1 MTDIYSQ
8 QKRNRRITYS
18 LMLGFFIFVMLVG
31 LSVDV
36 YTYGDLGVLGLDGQF
51 RTPVATIV
59 AFAFASI
66 NGAASYFYGASVVTR
81 SLGAE
86 ELKFDDPSHKRFRN
100 VVTEMALASGLPM
113 PKTYVIADPAPNA
126 FATGRDP
133 GHAVVVVTQGLLD
146 TMNREEL
153 QAVVAHEMGHIKN
166 YDILTM
172 TVVTVLVGTVS
183 ILSDW
188 AVRTWRYGGIR
199 PRRTMKGDKGGIHP
213 LILLVIGVFVLL
225 SPLFSRIIAMA
236 VSRNRE
242 YQADASAALFTRNP
256 LALASALTKIDAFTS
271 PLRSARRATAH
282 LFISD
287 PLHRKLDEK
296 EGLVADVFS
305 THPPIKERIRRLEE
319 MGYAAS
325 GGSASGPS
333 EGAGGRMGR
342 TPSNGTR

>member
-8 QKRNRRITYS
+8 QKRNRRVTFY
-18 LMLGFFIFVMLVG
+18 LMLGFFIFVILLGMA
-31 LSVDV
+31 VDV
-36 YTYGDLGVLGLDGQF
+36 YTYGDLSVIGAGGAF
-51 RTPVATIV
+51 RLPVATIV

-66 NGAASYFYGASVVTR
+66 NGFTSYFYGSSVVTR

-86 ELKFDDPSHKRFRN
+86 ELKFEDQSHKRFRN

-113 PKTYVIADPAPNA
+113 PKTFVIADPAPNA

-133 GHAVVVVTQGLLD
+133 AHSVVVVTQGLLD
-146 TMNREEL
+146 SMNREEL
-153 QAVVAHEMGHIKN
+153 QAVVAHEMGHIKT

-199 PRRTMKGDKGGIHP
+199 PRRNIKDKGGIHP
-213 LILLVIGVFVLL
+213 LILLFIGVFVLL
-225 SPLFSRIIAMA
+225 SPIFSRIIAMA

-242 YQADASAALFTRNP
+242 YQADANAALFTRNP
-256 LALASALTKIDAFTS
+256 LALASALKKIDAFTS
-271 PLRSARRATAH
+271 PLKNARRATAH

-305 THPPIKERIRRLEE
+305 THPPIKERIRRLEA
-319 MGYAAS
+319 MGYARS
-325 GGSASGPS
+325 GG
-333 EGAGGRMGR
+333 AG
-342 TPSNGTR
+342 

>member
-8 QKRNRRITYS
+8 QKRNRRITFL
-18 LMLGFFIFVMLVG
+18 LMLGFFVFVLLLG
-31 LSVDV
+31 ISIDV
-36 YTYGDLGVLGLDGQF
+36 YMYGDLNVIGYGGAF
-51 RTPVATIV
+51 RLPVATVI
-59 AFAFASI
+59 ALAFASI
-66 NGAASYFYGASVVTR
+66 NGFTSYFYGSSVVMR

-86 ELKFDDPSHKRFRN
+86 ELKFEEQSHKRFRN

-126 FATGRDP
+126 FATGRNP
-133 GHAVVVVTQGLLD
+133 ENSVVVVTQGLLD

-153 QAVVAHEMGHIKN
+153 QAVVAHEMGHIKT

-188 AVRTWRYGGIR
+188 AMRTWRYGGIR
-199 PRRTMKGDKGGIHP
+199 PRRNFKDRGGIHP
-213 LILLVIGVFVLL
+213 LILLAIGIFVLL
-225 SPLFSRIIAMA
+225 SPVFSRIIAMS

-242 YQADASAALFTRNP
+242 YQADASAAQFTRNP
-256 LALASALTKIDAFTS
+256 LALASALKKIEAHTS

-287 PLHRKLDEK
+287 PLHRRLDEK

-305 THPPIKERIRRLEE
+305 THPPIKERIRRLEA
-319 MGYAAS
+319 MGY
-325 GGSASGPS
+325 GK
-333 EGAGGRMGR
+333 AGGVRGD
-342 TPSNGTR
+342 

>member
-1 MTDIYSQ
+1 MTDIFSQ

-18 LMLGFFIFVMLVG
+18 LMLGFFIFVVAIG
-31 LSVDV
+31 LSVDI
-36 YTYGDLGVLGLDGQF
+36 YTYGDLNVIGAGGAF
-51 RTPVATIV
+51 RVPVATAA

-66 NGAASYFYGASVVTR
+66 NGFTSYFYGSSIVLK
-81 SLGAE
+81 SLGAR
-86 ELKFDDPSHKRFRN
+86 ELIFEDQSHKRFRN
-100 VVTEMALASGLPM
+100 TVTEMALASGLPM

-133 GHAVVVVTQGLLD
+133 AHSVVVVTQGLLD
-146 TMNREEL
+146 TMTREEL
-153 QAVVAHEMGHIKN
+153 QAVVAHEMGHIKT

-188 AVRTWRYGGIR
+188 AVRSWRYGGVR
-199 PRRTMKGDKGGIHP
+199 PRRNAKGKGGIHP
-213 LILLVIGVFVLL
+213 LILLFIGVFVLL

-236 VSRNRE
+236 VSRSRE
-242 YQADASAALFTRNP
+242 YAADASAAQFTRNP
-256 LALASALTKIDAFTS
+256 LALASALRKIDAHTS

-287 PLHRKLDEK
+287 PLHRKLDDK

-305 THPPIKERIRRLEE
+305 THPPIKERIRRLEA
-319 MGYAAS
+319 MGYAR
-325 GGSASGPS
+325 
-333 EGAGGRMGR
+333 AGGA
-342 TPSNGTR
+342 

>member
-18 LMLGFFIFVMLVG
+18 LMLGFFIFVIALG
-31 LSVDV
+31 LSVDI
-36 YTYGDLGVLGLDGQF
+36 YTYGDLSALGAGGSF
-51 RTPVATIV
+51 RLPAATIV

-66 NGAASYFYGASVVTR
+66 NGFTSYFYGSSIVMR
-81 SLGAE
+81 SLGVE
-86 ELKFDDPSHKRFRN
+86 ELKFEDQSHKRFRN
-100 VVTEMALASGLPM
+100 TVTEMALASGLPM

-133 GHAVVVVTQGLLD
+133 AHAVVVVTQGLLD
-146 TMNREEL
+146 TMTRDEL
-153 QAVVAHEMGHIKN
+153 QAVVAHEMGHIKT

-199 PRRTMKGDKGGIHP
+199 PRRNMKDKGGIHP
-213 LILLVIGVFVLL
+213 LILLFIGVFVLL
-225 SPLFSRIIAMA
+225 SPIFSRIIAMS

-242 YQADASAALFTRNP
+242 YAADASAAQFTRNP
-256 LALASALTKIDAFTS
+256 LALASALKKIDAFTS
-271 PLRSARRATAH
+271 PLKNARRATAH

-305 THPPIKERIRRLEE
+305 THPPIKERIRRLEA
-319 MGYAAS
+319 MGYAKA
-325 GGSASGPS
+325 G
-333 EGAGGRMGR
+333 GAG
-342 TPSNGTR
+342 

>member
-18 LMLGFFIFVMLVG
+18 LMLGFFIFVILIG
-31 LSVDV
+31 LAVDV
-36 YTYGDLGVLGLDGQF
+36 YTYGDLGVVGYGGSF
-51 RTPVATIV
+51 RLPVATVI

-66 NGAASYFYGASVVTR
+66 NGFTSYFYGASVVTR

-86 ELKFDDPSHKRFRN
+86 ELKFEEPSHKRFRN

-133 GHAVVVVTQGLLD
+133 AHSVVVVTQGLLD
-146 TMNREEL
+146 SMDRDEL
-153 QAVVAHEMGHIKN
+153 QAVVAHEMGHIKT

-199 PRRTMKGDKGGIHP
+199 PRRSVKGNKGGIHP

-256 LALASALTKIDAFTS
+256 LALASALKKIDAYTS
-271 PLRSARRATAH
+271 PLKNARRATAH

-305 THPPIKERIRRLEE
+305 THPPIKERIRRLEA

-325 GGSASGPS
+325 GGSPVGTRPGST
-333 EGAGGRMGR
+333 GR
-342 TPSNGTR
+342 TPSNGVR

>member
-1 MTDIYSQ
+1 
-8 QKRNRRITYS
+8 
-18 LMLGFFIFVMLVG
+18 MLGFFIFVILMG
-31 LSVDV
+31 MAVDV
-36 YTYGDLGVLGLDGQF
+36 YTYGDLSVLGAGRAF
-51 RTPVATIV
+51 RLPVATII

-66 NGAASYFYGASVVTR
+66 NGFTSYFYGSSVVTR

-86 ELKFDDPSHKRFRN
+86 ELKFEDPSHKRFRN

-133 GHAVVVVTQGLLD
+133 AHSVVVVTQGLLD
-146 TMNREEL
+146 SMNREEL
-153 QAVVAHEMGHIKN
+153 QAVVAHEMGHIKT

-199 PRRTMKGDKGGIHP
+199 PRRNIKDKGGIHP
-213 LILLVIGVFVLL
+213 LILLFIGVFVLL
-225 SPLFSRIIAMA
+225 SPIFSRIIAMS

-256 LALASALTKIDAFTS
+256 LALASALKKIDAFTS
-271 PLRSARRATAH
+271 PLKNARRATAH

-305 THPPIKERIRRLEE
+305 THPPIKERIRRLEA
-319 MGYAAS
+319 MGYGKVA
-325 GGSASGPS
+325 
-333 EGAGGRMGR
+333 EV
-342 TPSNGTR
+342 

>member
-8 QKRNRRITYS
+8 QKKNRRTTFY
-18 LMLGFFIFVMLVG
+18 LMLGFFIFVLLLGMA
-31 LSVDV
+31 VDV
-36 YTYGDLGVLGLDGQF
+36 YTYGDLSVIGAGGAF
-51 RTPVATIV
+51 RLPVATMI
-59 AFAFASI
+59 AFTFASI
-66 NGAASYFYGASVVTR
+66 NGFTSYFYGSSVVMR

-86 ELKFDDPSHKRFRN
+86 ELKFEDQSHKRFRN

-113 PKTYVIADPAPNA
+113 PKTFVITDPAPNA

-133 GHAVVVVTQGLLD
+133 AHAVVVVTQGLLD
-146 TMNREEL
+146 SMNREEL
-153 QAVVAHEMGHIKN
+153 QAVVAHEMGHIKT

-199 PRRTMKGDKGGIHP
+199 PRRNLKDKGGIHP
-213 LILLVIGVFVLL
+213 LILLFIGVFVLL

-256 LALASALTKIDAFTS
+256 LALASALKKIDAFTS
-271 PLRSARRATAH
+271 PLKNARRATAH

-305 THPPIKERIRRLEE
+305 THPPIKERIRRLEA
-319 MGYAAS
+319 MGYARA
-325 GGSASGPS
+325 G
-333 EGAGGRMGR
+333 GAG
-342 TPSNGTR
+342 